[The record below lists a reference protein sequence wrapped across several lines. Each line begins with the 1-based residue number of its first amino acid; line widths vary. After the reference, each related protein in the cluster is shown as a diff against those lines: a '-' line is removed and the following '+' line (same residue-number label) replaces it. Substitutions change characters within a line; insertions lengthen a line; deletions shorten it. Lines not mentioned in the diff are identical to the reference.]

1 MEDKHAK
8 PKLNRAFWQQTRH
21 ALRTLVR
28 SCRTG
33 PPRQLRVCENLAL
46 GEKRFLSVV
55 EFGQRKFLVGGT
67 GNSLAMLAVLSGPA
81 EVPQPN
87 QDASRREEVP
97 LWEFVNGDMIRC
109 G

>member
-1 MEDKHAK
+1 MADKF
-8 PKLNRAFWQQTRH
+8 LSTRVVGSFWQRVGAVLRALGRSWRTR
-21 ALRTLVR
+21 
-28 SCRTG
+28 

-67 GNSLAMLAVLSGPA
+67 GNSLAMLAMLSGPG
-81 EVPQPN
+81 EGPQKNP
-87 QDASRREEVP
+87 DAGPEEEAP

>member
-1 MEDKHAK
+1 MKDRRLQAGTLWRQARSALHRLTHA
-8 PKLNRAFWQQTRH
+8 W
-21 ALRTLVR
+21 R
-28 SCRTG
+28 SR

-67 GNSLAMLAVLSGPA
+67 GNSLAMLAMLSAPGEAQPKQPDA
-81 EVPQPN
+81 EG
-87 QDASRREEVP
+87 EEEAP
-97 LWEFVNGDMIRC
+97 LWEFVDGAMIRC